1 MGKHRNR
8 KQRPYG
14 PALKRA
20 IIEDRGKNCDVCGS
34 DYHLEIHHIKHFAS
48 HPELA
53 TEHSNIQLLCS
64 RCHDQVHGRK
74 ERTFDK

>member
-8 KQRPYG
+8 RPRPYG
-14 PALKRA
+14 PELKRA
-20 IIEDRGKNCDVCGS
+20 IKAERGCKCDFCGS
-34 DYHLEIHHIKHFAS
+34 DYHLEIHHIKHFAA

-64 RCHDQVHGRK
+64 RCHDKVHGRAT
-74 ERTFDK
+74 RTFND